1 LRRAIIKISCYFI
14 VSLLIAVA
22 VRFACR
28 RKQSPKVPQ
37 TMQPVALLFFAPEFF
52 IIILFAQCLATAYSI
67 KPGQRQAA
75 LFCTPRLREISPFA
89 PMLPAMKPLALS
101 HFLAGAVPVSP
112 ALEDA

>member
-1 LRRAIIKISCYFI
+1 LLFHRFSFDRSCRSIRLSSKTIS
-14 VSLLIAVA
+14 
-22 VRFACR
+22 
-28 RKQSPKVPQ
+28 QSAA
-37 TMQPVALLFFAPEFF
+37 ALLFFAPEFF